1 MEYEVRHN
9 EADNRF
15 EIEIDGLLSVIEYTI
30 IGNVIDIYH
39 TGVPQ
44 ELSGRGIAASL
55 AKTIL
60 EYAKENELEVKPT
73 CSYVQKYIEKHS

>member
-1 MEYEVRHN
+1 MEYEVKHN
-9 EADNRF
+9 EAESRF
-15 EIEIDGLLSVIEYTI
+15 EVEIDGLLSVIEYVT

-44 ELSGRGIAASL
+44 ELSGRGIAAAL

-60 EYAKENELEVKPT
+60 EYAKERGLEVKPT
-73 CSYVQKYIEKHS
+73 CSYVQKYMERHS